1 MAHIVE
7 FNETHIRRLYK
18 IARALSSKSGMS
30 VPQVAKKFRI
40 SVRTAFREMN
50 VLRDLGVDLA
60 SDDGVH
66 RVKASA
72 TTVKR
77 VISEQCRSQLD
88 DLLKRSLK

>member
-7 FNETHIRRLYK
+7 FNEAHIQRLYK
-18 IARALSSKSGMS
+18 IARALSDKRGMS

-50 VLRDLGVDLA
+50 VLRDLGVDLV

-66 RVKASA
+66 HVGASA
-72 TTVKR
+72 TTIKR
-77 VISEQCRSQLD
+77 VISEQCRSQLEV
-88 DLLKRSLK
+88 LLKRSLK

>member
-1 MAHIVE
+1 MAQIVE

-18 IARALSSKSGMS
+18 IARALATKSGMS

-50 VLRDLGVDLA
+50 VLRDLGVDLI

-66 RVKASA
+66 RVTSSA
-72 TTVKR
+72 TAVKQ
-77 VISEQCRSQLD
+77 VISQQCRSQLD
-88 DLLKRSLK
+88 DLLRRSLK